1 MRSQVIILLLA
12 LKVCYP
18 ERVWLTRGNHEVR
31 ATNVSTPIVVVVT
44 VVVVSSPF
52 TVD

>member
-1 MRSQVIILLLA
+1 MIILLLA

-31 ATNVSTPIVVVVT
+31 ATKVFTPIVIVILIVIVIVVT
-44 VVVVSSPF
+44 MG
-52 TVD
+52 

>member
-1 MRSQVIILLLA
+1 MIILLLA

-31 ATNVSTPIVVVVT
+31 ATNVSTPIVVVVVVVVT